1 MSTTLKRLSVTIPLE
16 LEQSLDELKKE
27 KFYKDSQSEMLRH
40 LLKLGLQA
48 TSKKEEKQNAKE
60 RIS

>member
-1 MSTTLKRLSVTIPLE
+1 MSTTLKRLSVTIPAE
-16 LEQSLDELKKE
+16 LEESLDELKKE

-48 TSKKEEKQNAKE
+48 TTNKGGA
-60 RIS
+60 